1 MPSTSPKN
9 FQVYSASAGAGKT
22 FSLVK
27 EYLVLCL
34 RTDDP
39 AVFTRILAI
48 TFTVKASTEMKKR
61 VISALDAFRRAS
73 VPAAQKG
80 MFEAVREELG
90 VDDST
95 LRNRANAVLRRM
107 LHDYTGLS
115 ISTIDKF
122 TYRVVRTFSHEL
134 GLGSHFEI
142 DLDVE
147 ELYRQSVDLLLDE
160 TGVNPQVTSL
170 LQRYIEDHM
179 EDGKS
184 WKPEKKMVEMANHLG
199 KEDSYEVLERL
210 KKLSLDDFMDIR
222 SKLKARKVELEKV
235 RKRIIEQGERAIGGI
250 EPQHFSGT
258 ALPNHLNKL
267 KKNVVSD
274 WNPVSTFRKQVDAGR
289 YYKAKPTS
297 EAVAAIDGNFDE
309 IHAWA
314 IAVVDWA
321 DNVLAESV
329 LISKVLSNFDA
340 TAVLHEIGKKLDE
353 YKEANN
359 VETLS
364 TFNKLIYKSLISL
377 PVPYIYERIGEKYRH
392 YFVDE
397 FQDTSEM
404 QWKNITPLV
413 HNAIASGGTTMI
425 VGDAKQSI
433 YRWRGGKAEQFL
445 NLINDA
451 KNPEE
456 RGGDV
461 AYALRHINLDSN
473 WRSGN
478 EIVTF
483 NNRLFETY
491 ASVFTDQRYS
501 DLYAESAQKAQGFEG
516 GYVNIDFPENP
527 GRSNEEHTEATLEL
541 TRQRVKECLADGY
554 RPGDIAILTRGKKHG
569 SLIAELLSAEGIEV
583 VSSESLY
590 LGNSSGARLIVAC
603 IRHFHYPE
611 DVETKIEMVEMLF
624 QSGLLE
630 GGSNQ
635 LHQFLI
641 LAANEDDTDWKS
653 WLSDQGL
660 NFGNTLSTSSGL
672 YELGETVA
680 RELGLMNDGQ
690 PDPFVQFFLDELYEF
705 AARKGQSIHD
715 FLDWWE
721 EKKEKKSITAPE
733 TMEAV
738 QLLTIHKSKGLE
750 FPVVIF
756 PFANFDAAKER
767 KGTRWVSFAEET
779 MAGLPVAEL
788 PMSDTDYQI
797 VGKRFPEYAE
807 KYEEYVRQA
816 TFDNMNLLYVAL
828 TRPVERL
835 YIVSQFEKTF
845 DNKRV
850 SQYIC
855 NFVSSD
861 GKTVSPDAPVSYGTK
876 APPRFLSAVEKET
889 VDIDP
894 TPISFYRFQSAEWR
908 SRVRLSRDTDG
919 LSDVLSDQPRKWG
932 NTVHAMMAKIRS
944 ADDVSTV
951 VSEFVAEGTLPL
963 IHAEAIEKALA
974 DLVSHPELA
983 PAFDADEVLA
993 ERDWLGAGA
1002 VLRPDR
1008 VARKGDTWYV
1018 VDYKTGEK
1026 KNSHEKQIR
1035 GYASLIQS
1043 EDVIPMLVYINDS
1056 IEIVKVGETPSTEPG
1071 VQLPLF

>member
-1 MPSTSPKN
+1 MPSTSSKN

-34 RTDDP
+34 KTDDP

-61 VISALDAFRRAS
+61 VISALDAFRRS
-73 VPAAQKG
+73 KVPAAQKG

-95 LRNRANAVLRRM
+95 LRNRANAVLKRM

-184 WKPEKKMVEMANHLG
+184 WKPERKMVEMANHLG

-210 KKLSLDDFMDIR
+210 KKLTLDDFMEIR
-222 SKLKARKVELEKV
+222 TKLKARKVELDKERHKLV
-235 RKRIIEQGERAIGGI
+235 LEGESAIGGM
-250 EPQHFSGT
+250 PQEFFSGK
-258 ALPNHLNKL
+258 ALPSQL
-267 KKNVVSD
+267 KKLRKNKVKD
-274 WNPVSTFRKQVDAGR
+274 WNPTSTFRSQVDKEQ
-289 YYKAKPTS
+289 YYTAKPTA
-297 EAVAAIDGNFDE
+297 EARAAIDANFE
-309 IHAWA
+309 VIHAWA
-314 IAVVDWA
+314 LAVVDWA

-329 LISKVLSNFDA
+329 MISKVLSNFDA

-473 WRSGN
+473 WRSGS

-483 NNRLFETY
+483 NNRLFQFY
-491 ASVFTDQRYS
+491 SSVFTDERYA
-501 DLYAESAQKAQGFEG
+501 DLYAESAQIARGFEG
-516 GYVNIDFPENP
+516 GYVNIDFPESP
-527 GRSNEEHTEATLEL
+527 GRSNAEHIEATLEL
-541 TRQRVKECLADGY
+541 VRKRVKESLADGY

-569 SLIAELLSAEGIEV
+569 SLIAEMLSAEGIEV

-590 LGNSSGARLIVAC
+590 LGNSAGARLIVAC

-624 QSGLLE
+624 KSGLLE
-630 GGSNQ
+630 GGSDQ
-635 LHQFLI
+635 LHHSLLI
-641 LAANEDDTDWKS
+641 AANEIDTEWKS
-653 WLSDQGL
+653 WLSEHDL
-660 NFGNTLSTSSGL
+660 DFGNSLSASSGL

-680 RELGLMNDGQ
+680 RQLGLMNDGQ

-738 QLLTIHKSKGLE
+738 QLLTIHKAKGLE

-767 KGTRWVSFAEET
+767 KGSRWVSFEGET

-788 PMSDTDYQI
+788 PMSDSDYQI

-835 YIVSQFEKTF
+835 YVVSQFEKTYE
-845 DNKRV
+845 NKRV

-855 NFVSSD
+855 NFVTND
-861 GKTVSPDAPVSYGTK
+861 GKTVSPDVPVSYGMK
-876 APPRFLSAVEKET
+876 AEPRFKSAEEKES
-889 VDIDP
+889 VEVDP
-894 TPISFYRFQSAEWR
+894 TPISFERFQSAEWR

-932 NTVHAMMAKIRS
+932 NTVHAMMAKIRTS
-944 ADDVSTV
+944 KDVSPV
-951 VSEFVAEGTLPL
+951 VSEFVAEGTLPQ
-963 IHAEAIEKALA
+963 IHAEAIEKALTE
-974 DLVSHPELA
+974 LVSNPELA
-983 PAFDADEVLA
+983 PAFEADEVLA
-993 ERDWLGAGA
+993 ERDWLGDGA
-1002 VLRPDR
+1002 VVRPDR
-1008 VARKGDTWYV
+1008 MARKGSTWYV
-1018 VDYKTGEK
+1018 IDYKTGEK

-1035 GYASLIQS
+1035 GYASLLQS
-1043 EDVIPMLVYINDS
+1043 DDVIPLLVYINDS
-1056 IEIVKVGETPSTEPG
+1056 IEIVKVGETPSAEPG